1 MQIRP
6 EQLNAQLKKPLAPI
20 YLVSSD
26 EPFLLQEAA
35 DSVRSAARQ
44 QGFVERQL
52 LQADARFDW
61 QTLLLETQNP
71 SLFAEKKLLELRL
84 PSAKPGDKGSKALQE
99 YAANAPP
106 DIILLLVFGKL
117 DASAMRSKWL
127 KALDS
132 KTCICRL
139 WPIDAQQ
146 LPRWIN
152 QRLRQRGLTA
162 DRDAV
167 SLLAEKV
174 EGNLLAAA
182 QEIDKL
188 ALSVTEQHLSVD
200 TVRQAIGDSAR
211 YSVFNLLDA
220 CLQGRAADA
229 QRMLAGLHGEGVDT
243 LAVLWVF
250 AKEIRLLLAIHYAM
264 QAGMSAEQAI
274 QNMKVWK
281 NRSPLVR
288 RAVQNSTTE
297 QLEEMLLLAGA
308 IDQAAKGMRK
318 ANAWDELSTLCAS
331 LSGRSL
337 AQCQA

>member
-6 EQLNAQLKKPLAPI
+6 EQLDAQLKKTLAPI
-20 YLVSSD
+20 YLLSSD

-35 DSVRSAARQ
+35 DSVRDAARER
-44 QGFVERQL
+44 GFLERQL
-52 LQADARFDW
+52 LQADNKFDW
-61 QTLLLETQNP
+61 HNLLLETQNP

-99 YAANAPP
+99 YATKLPP

-117 DASAMRSKWL
+117 DASAMRSKWM
-127 KALDS
+127 KVLDS
-132 KTCICRL
+132 SACVCRL

-146 LPRWIN
+146 LPRWIQ
-152 QRLRQRGLTA
+152 QRLQQRGLTA

-167 SLLAEKV
+167 LLLTEKV

-182 QEIDKL
+182 QEVDKL
-188 ALSVTEQHLSVD
+188 ALSVTEQHLNVD

-220 CLQGRAADA
+220 CLQGKAADA
-229 QRMLAGLHGEGVDT
+229 QRMLAGLRGEGVDT

-264 QAGMSAEQAI
+264 QNGMSAQQAM

-281 NRSPLVR
+281 NRTSLIS
-288 RAVQNSTTE
+288 RALQNSTP
-297 QLEEMLLLAGA
+297 QQMEELLLLAGA

-318 ANAWDELSTLCAS
+318 SNVWDELSSMCAS
-331 LSGRSL
+331 LSGRQL
-337 AQCQA
+337 TQC

>member
-6 EQLNAQLKKPLAPI
+6 EQLDAQLKKALAPI
-20 YLVSSD
+20 YLLSSD

-35 DSVRSAARQ
+35 DSVRCAARE
-44 QGFVERQL
+44 QGFIERQL
-52 LQADARFDW
+52 LQADNKFDW
-61 QTLLLETQNP
+61 NDLLLETQNP

-99 YAANAPP
+99 YAATLPS

-117 DASAMRSKWL
+117 DASAMRSKWM
-127 KALDS
+127 KVLDGNA
-132 KTCICRL
+132 CICRL
-139 WPIDAQQ
+139 WPIEAHQ

-152 QRLRQRGLTA
+152 QRLQQRGLTA

-167 SLLAEKV
+167 LLLTEKV

-188 ALSVTEQHLSVD
+188 ALSVTGQHLGID

-229 QRMLAGLHGEGVDT
+229 QRMLAGLRGEGVDT

-264 QAGMSAEQAI
+264 QEGMSVEQAMR
-274 QNMKVWK
+274 NMNVWK
-281 NRSPLVR
+281 NRTPLVK
-288 RAVQNSTTE
+288 RALQNSTSQQMQE
-297 QLEEMLLLAGA
+297 LLLLAGA

-318 ANAWDELSTLCAS
+318 ANVWDELSSLCAS
-331 LSGRSL
+331 LSGQQL
-337 AQCQA
+337 AQC